1 MRQSAILIDID
12 SAVWYGRMEAEELRY
27 EKEVLEW
34 KLQEAA
40 GSRYAPQPVTPSI
53 WPGPRPGIGPQPAF
67 NGTIERAVQA
77 KHVSIYPTMHE
88 VCLRPL
94 SIVCFAFFISYY
106 CKMSSTEMVC
116 NLGRCIVMP
125 MLAMDRTTISS
136 IYPLFRPTY
145 DHQNENSYER
155 KHCQCNVMTIII
167 VIIMIWWCDSCMFII
182 LICHFLLCALAGCG
196 AVYCN
201 QSCLWVCVCWSITM
215 ITRNCMHRSS
225 PNWVCR

>member
-1 MRQSAILIDID
+1 M
-12 SAVWYGRMEAEELRY
+12 
-27 EKEVLEW
+27 
-34 KLQEAA
+34 EAA
-40 GSRYAPQPVTPSI
+40 GGGWFTLRSTAGDTKHLAGAAAWHWSSARIQRHHWTCRAGKACVHISHNAWGLFTSS
-53 WPGPRPGIGPQPAF
+53 F
-67 NGTIERAVQA
+67 N
-77 KHVSIYPTMHE
+77 
-88 VCLRPL
+88 CLFC
-94 SIVCFAFFISYY
+94 IFHCYY
-106 CKMSSTEMVC
+106 CKKSSTEMVC

-155 KHCQCNVMTIII
+155 KHCQSNVMTIMI
-167 VIIMIWWCDSCMFII
+167 VIIMIWWCHSCMFII

-201 QSCLWVCVCWSITM
+201 QSCLWVCVCWSITT